1 MTDEVF
7 SVLRKIAKETGVSLD
22 FLVNCFKGHN
32 GFSSDYLEENEA
44 SISGDRS
51 RNLFK
56 NRKSKL
62 VP

>member
-1 MTDEVF
+1 MADELF
-7 SVLRKIAKETGVSLD
+7 SVLRKISKETGVSLD
-22 FLVNCFKGHN
+22 FLVNCFKGYN
-32 GFSSDYLEENEA
+32 DFSSNYLKENEA

>member
-1 MTDEVF
+1 MTDELF

-51 RNLFK
+51 
-56 NRKSKL
+56 
-62 VP
+62 